1 MIFLSKL
8 SSSVGTDS
16 ICTLIVAAASSI
28 KSIALS
34 GKNLS
39 VIYLSDNVAA
49 ATKAL
54 SLIFTPWNTSNL
66 GFNPLRIVIVS
77 KTVGSFT
84 NTF

>member
-1 MIFLSKL
+1 MILRV
-8 SSSVGTDS
+8 SSSSSTGTES
-16 ICTLIVAAASSI
+16 SCILIVAHASST

-54 SLIFTPWNTSNL
+54 SLIVTPWNISNL
-66 GFNPLRIVIVS
+66 SFKPRSIVIVS
-77 KTVGSFT
+77 WTFGSLTKTF
-84 NTF
+84 